1 MNTIDNAINEVL
13 SAVEIARNQLDNC
26 DEDMLDSAIFN
37 LSSAEAKLN
46 ALIARRRVEK

>member
-1 MNTIDNAINEVL
+1 MNTTDNAINEAL
-13 SAVEIARNQLDNC
+13 DAVVVARNQLNNC

>member
-1 MNTIDNAINEVL
+1 MNTTDSAINEAL